1 MDKSSGSSPGP
12 RPPCEREVLAR
23 DLLAAIKNRRDR
35 LVQLL
40 DKVSG
45 HWCYEDPVY
54 RFYHQSFKVYALQET
69 TRTIVAELQDLLP
82 GRGLHP
88 WFGEI
93 VEAGTGHQ
101 FDLSCNQDWLRHT
114 RPILEAFFH
123 ARFMLE
129 MAVRYAD
136 LEEPPQILPSGWA
149 TLLYLYD
156 LR

>member
-1 MDKSSGSSPGP
+1 MEKSSGPTPGP
-12 RPPCEREVLAR
+12 RPSSDREVLER
-23 DLLAAIKNRRDR
+23 DLLSAIKSRRDG
-35 LVQLL
+35 LAQLL
-40 DKVSG
+40 EKVSG
-45 HWCYEDPVY
+45 HWDYEDPVY

-69 TRTIVAELQDLLP
+69 TRTIVAELQGLLP
-82 GRGLHP
+82 GCRLNP

-136 LEEPPQILPSGWA
+136 LEAPPHILPSGWA
-149 TLLYLYD
+149 TLLYLYH